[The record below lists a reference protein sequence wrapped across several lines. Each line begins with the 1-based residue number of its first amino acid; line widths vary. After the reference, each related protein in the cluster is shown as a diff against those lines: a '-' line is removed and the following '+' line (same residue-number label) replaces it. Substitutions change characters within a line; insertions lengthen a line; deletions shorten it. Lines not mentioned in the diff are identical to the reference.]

1 MLASAPMGRGIRR
14 TAVVAAF
21 AVGLLAPAAGAPP
34 VAHAGPYEDVF
45 ADFQSDGSIDAC
57 EHSEAD
63 LRRAKA
69 DIPNDIDQYAKEFP
83 GELDDAIEKRAERR
97 VRGGGHG
104 RHAGGRGAHRDDRH
118 AAGHHADPA
127 AARRAPA
134 PRSRPGR
141 AAPRPPPPTARSSAR
156 RSRRPTSAAPSPL
169 RSWRS
174 PRSGSCSRSSSRCG
188 AWPACFAWEPRW
200 LPGARHAVA
209 EAGWRTGGAWSD
221 FADWIRSRRA
231 A

>member
-21 AVGLLAPAAGAPP
+21 AVGLLAPAAGVPP

-83 GELDDAIEKRAERR
+83 GALDDAIEMA
-97 VRGGGHG
+97 
-104 RHAGGRGAHRDDRH
+104 
-118 AAGHHADPA
+118 
-127 AARRAPA
+127 
-134 PRSRPGR
+134 
-141 AAPRPPPPTARSSAR
+141 SSAAQQSHACR
-156 RSRRPTSAAPSPL
+156 PRQDRSCYSA
-169 RSWRS
+169 
-174 PRSGSCSRSSSRCG
+174 SR
-188 AWPACFAWEPRW
+188 
-200 LPGARHAVA
+200 
-209 EAGWRTGGAWSD
+209 
-221 FADWIRSRRA
+221 
-231 A
+231 